1 MSFHLKLKASLLS
14 FNSLGYKETFKL
26 LPFFHGN
33 GCNPEIISRWI
44 PLAQSWASLQAKA
57 EKRARQIQFV
67 NDKVDSK
74 RHQWFYYDLDYA
86 NCCTSMGY
94 HDKPHVNSE
103 K

>member
-1 MSFHLKLKASLLS
+1 MFMSD
-14 FNSLGYKETFKL
+14 KETFKL
-26 LPFFHGN
+26 LLFFHGN

-44 PLAQSWASLQAKA
+44 LLAQSWASSQATA

-67 NDKVDSK
+67 NDNVDIK
-74 RHQWFYYDLDYA
+74 YINGFTTTLIIA